1 MIEQKRKLGPDGRY
15 ISPDGKVIELDERAR
30 FNRRV
35 AQATPKPKPQEEE
48 PEELEPEK
56 EEPEQEEQE
65 AAKATPSRI
74 EKAKSKPSKWPEAP
88 LPPPDATALE
98 RLTYPRGLLGHVVQ
112 YMYDTAGLPDRFLAL
127 AGALSALGKC
137 CDRKVLGPT
146 GNSTILFLLVIAET
160 GAGKNH
166 ILNCIRIIFKAADM
180 EDAVVASGIASVQ
193 SVEEILEGRPNKT
206 PGQPSPLVL
215 IDEYGSFLTRISSK
229 NQTGNVSEI
238 PSILQSLWGWSPE
251 AEWKGSMKMAKEIV
265 TVYGPAFAI
274 FATSTERVFFTALKR
289 KEIGSGFV
297 NRHILINAGRGAP
310 ERVKPQYHWTQC
322 PGWLMEAL
330 KEVAGDP
337 APLDN
342 RPLSLT
348 GNHGV
353 RVMLRDFRRIDWGP
367 GAEERWYEFE
377 KEIRSMPSLEDREL
391 WIRAPEI
398 AERIATVVA
407 VFRGSK
413 LVDLQDLEWAI
424 ELARHSTRQLA
435 HGLKEH
441 MLESYEEADLV
452 KRIREE
458 FERKYKEDKR
468 NTKVEEDQRGILT
481 QGQIHKVCERLT
493 DDLRKINR
501 AICHLQTCGDIEAT
515 QPPLRAGRPT
525 TYWKWIA

>member
-88 LPPPDATALE
+88 LPPPEATALE

-146 GNSTILFLLVIAET
+146 GNSTILFILVIAET

-166 ILNCIRIIFKAADM
+166 ILNCIRIILKAAGMD
-180 EDAVVASGIASVQ
+180 DAVVATGIASVQ
-193 SVEEILEGRPNKT
+193 SVEEILEGRGEKI

-215 IDEYGSFLTRISSK
+215 IDEYGSFLSRISSK
-229 NQTGNVSEI
+229 GQTGNVAEI
-238 PSILQSLWGWSPE
+238 PGILQALWGWSPE
-251 AEWKGSMKMAKEIV
+251 AEWKGSMKVGKEIK

-289 KEIGSGFV
+289 KEIGTGFV
-297 NRHILINAGRGAP
+297 NRHVIINAGRGAP
-310 ERVKPQYHWTQC
+310 ERVKPQYS
-322 PGWLMEAL
+322 
-330 KEVAGDP
+330 
-337 APLDN
+337 LDAM
-342 RPLSLT
+342 SGLT
-348 GNHGV
+348 H
-353 RVMLRDFRRIDWGP
+353 
-367 GAEERWYEFE
+367 
-377 KEIRSMPSLEDREL
+377 
-391 WIRAPEI
+391 
-398 AERIATVVA
+398 
-407 VFRGSK
+407 
-413 LVDLQDLEWAI
+413 
-424 ELARHSTRQLA
+424 
-435 HGLKEH
+435 
-441 MLESYEEADLV
+441 
-452 KRIREE
+452 
-458 FERKYKEDKR
+458 
-468 NTKVEEDQRGILT
+468 
-481 QGQIHKVCERLT
+481 
-493 DDLRKINR
+493 
-501 AICHLQTCGDIEAT
+501 
-515 QPPLRAGRPT
+515 
-525 TYWKWIA
+525 